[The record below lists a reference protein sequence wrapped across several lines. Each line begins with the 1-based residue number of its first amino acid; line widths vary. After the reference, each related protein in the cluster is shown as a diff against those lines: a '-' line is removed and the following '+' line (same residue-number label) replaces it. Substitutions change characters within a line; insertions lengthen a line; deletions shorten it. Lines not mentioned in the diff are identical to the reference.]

1 MEDLEQES
9 EQKRVARLKE
19 LEELVRKLKSENK
32 QLLNKVRKGQWRQF
46 VLTTTRRTV
55 LYIG

>member
-32 QLLNKVRKGQWRQF
+32 QLLNKVRKSQWRQF
-46 VLTTTRRTV
+46 VLNTTRRTV